1 MSKAE
6 NKAQVVVIG
15 GGPGGYGAA
24 FMAADLGMNVTLVD
38 PETNPG
44 GVCLYRGCIPSKALL
59 HVADVIHSASQAKE
73 WGVTFQKPQI
83 DAKKVAQWKDDVVKK
98 LTGGLGQLAKSRK
111 VNHIKGIAT
120 FKDAHTLKIESD
132 DGPDELEFEHAILAT
147 GSVPASLPG
156 VEFSERVWSSEHAL
170 NLPFIPDHLL
180 IVGAGYIGLEMG
192 TAYSALGSGVTVVEM
207 LPDILAGADRD
218 LVRPLEKRLK
228 KEFDDIHLNTRV
240 KAIRDEDK
248 LWVDLE
254 DKSLQV
260 DAVLISVGRKPNTQN
275 LGLENTKISLDDKGF
290 VRVNAQRRT
299 DEESIFAIGDVTGEP
314 LLAHKATHE
323 GRVAAQAI
331 AGHKAAFDPHAIP
344 AVVFTDPEVA
354 WAGLTEHDAKEQG
367 IEVEIAKFPWGA
379 SGRALTMGRQD
390 GVTKLVIDPASERIL
405 GVGITGKHAGDM
417 IAEGVLAIEMAALV
431 SDLGLSIHPHPTLS
445 ETVMEAA
452 DVYEGTS
459 THYYRPRKK

>member
-1 MSKAE
+1 MSKAQ

-59 HVADVIHSASQAKE
+59 HVAEVIHSASQARE
-73 WGVTFQKPQI
+73 WGVTFKDPEI
-83 DAKKVAQWKDDVVKK
+83 DAKKVAQWKDEVVKK
-98 LTGGLGQLAKSRK
+98 LTSGLGQLAKSRK
-111 VNHIKGIAT
+111 VDYIKGTAT
-120 FKDAHTLKIESD
+120 FKNAHTLKIESEE
-132 DGPDELEFEHAILAT
+132 GPDELEFEHAILAT

-156 VEFSERVWSSEHAL
+156 VEFSERVWNSEQAL
-170 NLPFIPDHLL
+170 NIPFIPVHLL
-180 IVGAGYIGLEMG
+180 VVGAGYIGLEMG

-228 KEFDDIHLNTRV
+228 KEFDEIYLNTRV

-260 DAVLISVGRKPNTQN
+260 DAVLISVGRKPNTKN
-275 LGLENTKISLDDKGF
+275 LGLENTHVKLDDKGF
-290 VRVNAQRRT
+290 VRVDAQRRT
-299 DEESIFAIGDVTGEP
+299 DEESIFAIGDVAGEP

-323 GRVAAQAI
+323 
-331 AGHKAAFDPHAIP
+331 
-344 AVVFTDPEVA
+344 
-354 WAGLTEHDAKEQG
+354 AKEQG
-367 IEVEIAKFPWGA
+367 IEVEVAKFP
-379 SGRALTMGRQD
+379 
-390 GVTKLVIDPASERIL
+390 
-405 GVGITGKHAGDM
+405 
-417 IAEGVLAIEMAALV
+417 
-431 SDLGLSIHPHPTLS
+431 
-445 ETVMEAA
+445 
-452 DVYEGTS
+452 
-459 THYYRPRKK
+459 

>member
-1 MSKAE
+1 MSKAQ
-6 NKAQVVVIG
+6 NKAQIVVIG

-59 HVADVIHSASQAKE
+59 HVAEVIHSASEAKA
-73 WGVTFQKPQI
+73 WGVTFEKPDI
-83 DAKKVAQWKDDVVKK
+83 DAKKVAQWKDEVVKK

-111 VNHIKGIAT
+111 VQHIKGTAT

-132 DGPDELEFEHAILAT
+132 EGPDELEFEHAILAT
-147 GSVPASLPG
+147 GSLPASLPN

-180 IVGAGYIGLEMG
+180 VVGAGYIGLEMG
-192 TAYSALGSGVTVVEM
+192 TAYAALGSGVTVVEM

-228 KEFDDIHLNTRV
+228 KEFDDIYLNTRV

-260 DAVLISVGRKPNTQN
+260 DAALISVGRKPNTKN
-275 LGLENTKISLDDKGF
+275 LGLENTHVKLDDKGF
-290 VRVNAQRRT
+290 VRVDAQRRT
-299 DEESIFAIGDVTGEP
+299 DEASIFAIGDVAGEP

-331 AGHKAAFDPHAIP
+331 AGQKSAFDPHAIP

-354 WAGLTEHDAKEQG
+354 WAGLTENEAKEQG

-390 GVTKLVIDPASERIL
+390 GVTKLVIDPQTERIL

-431 SDLGLSIHPHPTLS
+431 QDLGLSIHPHPTLS
-445 ETVMEAA
+445 ETIMEAA
-452 DVYEGTS
+452 DVYEGNS

>member
-1 MSKAE
+1 MSKAQ

-24 FMAADLGMNVTLVD
+24 FMAADLGMEVTLVD

-59 HVADVIHSASQAKE
+59 HVAEVIHSAAEAKE
-73 WGVTFQKPQI
+73 WGVTFEKPEI
-83 DAKKVAQWKDDVVKK
+83 DAKKVAQWKDEVVKK

-111 VNHIKGIAT
+111 INHIKGTAT
-120 FKDAHTLKIESD
+120 FKDAHTLKIESGE
-132 DGPDELEFEHAILAT
+132 GPEELEFEHAILAT
-147 GSVPASLPG
+147 GSLPASLPN

-180 IVGAGYIGLEMG
+180 VVGAGYIGLEMG
-192 TAYSALGSGVTVVEM
+192 TAYAALGSGVTVVEM

-218 LVRPLEKRLK
+218 LVKPLEKRLNT
-228 KEFDDIHLNTRV
+228 EFDEILLNTRV

-260 DAVLISVGRKPNTQN
+260 DAVLISVGRKPNTKN
-275 LGLENTKISLDDKGF
+275 LGLENTRVKLDDKGF
-290 VRVNAQRRT
+290 IRVDAQRRT
-299 DEESIFAIGDVTGEP
+299 DEESIFAIGDVAGEP

-331 AGHKAAFDPHAIP
+331 AGQKSAFDPHAIP

-354 WAGLTEHDAKEQG
+354 WAGLTENEAKEQG

-390 GVTKLVIDPASERIL
+390 GVTKLVIDPQTERIL

-445 ETVMEAA
+445 ETIMEAA